1 MLLYR
6 FALGNSKTL
15 PAKLTGTTLS
25 PPSQRPRHIHGEHGI
40 QLIAPEKQ
48 TFL

>member
-6 FALGNSKTL
+6 FALGNSKTREAEGDYTFAAF
-15 PAKLTGTTLS
+15 PTTS
-25 PPSQRPRHIHGEHGI
+25 YIHGEHGI